1 MLIIIEMKELSKLLH
16 GLMEPVAIRLLQVII
31 T

>member
-1 MLIIIEMKELSKLLH
+1 MLIIIAMKELSKPPH
-16 GLMEPVAIRLLQVII
+16 GSMEPVAIRLLQVII